1 MRHLVLWQRFKHTDE
16 ALIEMQDEEINSEF
30 KKQELTQFV
39 IYAVVYASISI
50 RYLLCA
56 TGDIELEGLTYN
68 ITGVVLPFIL
78 LCGLIY
84 TYFSLTSLLKE
95 YHIKHYKKIQRPLL
109 WFFLFE
115 IAGQFL
121 DFAYVAV
128 TLLNEFSIIDFTTFD
143 INVVMRIWLLLW
155 IIYPVF

>member
-16 ALIEMQDEEINSEF
+16 ALIEMQDEEINSKF
-30 KKQELTQFV
+30 KKQELTQFA
-39 IYAVVYASISI
+39 IYAFVYMSITI
-50 RYLLCA
+50 RYFLSA

-68 ITGVVLPFIL
+68 ITGVLLPFIL
-78 LCGLIY
+78 LIGLVY

-95 YHIKHYKKIQRPLL
+95 YHIEHYKKIQRPLL

-121 DFAYVAV
+121 DFTYVLV
-128 TLLNEFSIIDFTTFD
+128 TLLDEFNIINFT
-143 INVVMRIWLLLW
+143 
-155 IIYPVF
+155 